1 MSSLEK
7 RIVELIK
14 QGKSS
19 IEICQKLK
27 INSID
32 LRNILLN

>member
-19 IEICQKLK
+19 IEICQKILK
-27 INSID
+27 KT
-32 LRNILLN
+32 